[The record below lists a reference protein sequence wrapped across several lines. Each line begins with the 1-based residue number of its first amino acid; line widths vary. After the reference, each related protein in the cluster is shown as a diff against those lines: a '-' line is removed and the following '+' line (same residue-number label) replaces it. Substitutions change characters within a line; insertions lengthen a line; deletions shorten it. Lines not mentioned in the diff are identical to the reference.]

1 MFNRQ
6 FFHSKSRIN
15 KIIFSLGIWK
25 RRLRQSCLL
34 IGRFKIWLVIFVYS
48 DIILRETFTSLVIYI
63 LIQSYNSKFIILR
76 RKIIC
81 TLSALIK
88 WIVISAELRMFRK
101 FDEKESISA
110 VSQLKTS
117 VQKGIR
123 NQVTN
128 FVLTVQGS
136 KRWNSRIYTRGKS
149 HTVIVKSN

>member
-63 LIQSYNSKFIILR
+63 LIQSYNPKFIILR

-128 FVLTVQGS
+128 FVPTVQGY
-136 KRWNSRIYTRGKS
+136 R
-149 HTVIVKSN
+149 VKEVDF

>member
-1 MFNRQ
+1 
-6 FFHSKSRIN
+6 
-15 KIIFSLGIWK
+15 
-25 RRLRQSCLL
+25 
-34 IGRFKIWLVIFVYS
+34 
-48 DIILRETFTSLVIYI
+48 
-63 LIQSYNSKFIILR
+63 
-76 RKIIC
+76 
-81 TLSALIK
+81 
-88 WIVISAELRMFRK
+88 MFRK